1 MQEGFVHGVVKC
13 RKMLQNI
20 CEKVD
25 KIKELCYV
33 IPLLRYKEEDMYD
46 MYEKEENVKGID
58 DDAYMHFHVIG
69 V

>member
-1 MQEGFVHGVVKC
+1 
-13 RKMLQNI
+13 
-20 CEKVD
+20 VD

-33 IPLLRYKEEDMYD
+33 IPLLRYKEEEMYD

-58 DDAYMHFHVIG
+58 DGAYMHFHGIG